1 MSRYVID
8 KAKLVENIELLK
20 KKAGV
25 PIIGVVKGN
34 GYGFG
39 IKEFTSVLK
48 ENGIETFAVTEVAD
62 IAPLKE
68 IVGGSKILVMR
79 STCVESEAEIIAK
92 NGCIAT
98 IGSAQACRVMDEV
111 SKRLGVKTKCHLK
124 IDTGMGRY
132 GFMPSDVD
140 KAIECFKSENL
151 EFIGVYTH
159 FSSAFTNTAL
169 TKAQQILFEDTVKQ
183 IEKAGYSVG
192 TRHCANSPALLNVE
206 DICLD
211 SVRLG
216 SAFTGRVI
224 TKSRLPLNRIGRLEA
239 DIVDIKT
246 VPAGYSVGY
255 NGSFKTARETK
266 IAIVPIGHY
275 DGFGLAKE
283 RERITLR
290 SILSLV
296 KQFLQK
302 KRLTVEINGRQYPVI
317 GDIGLSHTAVDITGS
332 DIKCGD
338 TASVDISPLMVNPR
352 IERVYSEGSQTQ

>member
-8 KAKLVENIELLK
+8 KEKLIENIGLLK
-20 KKAGV
+20 EKAGV

-48 ENGIETFAVTEVAD
+48 ENGINTFAVTEVTD

-68 IVGGSKILVMR
+68 IVSGENILVMR

-98 IGSAQACRVMDEV
+98 IGSQEACRVMDKV
-111 SKRLGVKTKCHLK
+111 SAELGVKTKCHLK

-132 GFMPSDVD
+132 GFMPSEIN
-140 KAIECFKSENL
+140 KAIECYKAENL
-151 EFIGVYTH
+151 EFIGAYTH

-169 TKAQQILFEDTVKQ
+169 TRAQQILFEDTLKQ

-192 TRHCANSPALLNVE
+192 TRHCANSPALLNVNGVSM
-206 DICLD
+206 DA
-211 SVRLG
+211 VRLG

-224 TKSRLPLNRIGRLEA
+224 TKSSLPLNRLGRLEA
-239 DIVDIKT
+239 EVVDIKT

-255 NGSFKTARETK
+255 NGTFKTSRETK

-275 DGFGLAKE
+275 DGFGLSKGKE
-283 RERITLR
+283 RVTVR
-290 SILSLV
+290 SILSLI
-296 KQFLQK
+296 KQFLMK
-302 KRLTVEINGRQYPVI
+302 KHLTVEINGKAYPVI
-317 GDIGLSHTAVDITGS
+317 GDIGLSHTAVDVTGS
-332 DIKCGD
+332 DVKCGD

-352 IERVYSEGSQTQ
+352 IERVYN